1 MNDILTRLMNG
12 EDADAIAKEF
22 TESLNAAVQEHKK
35 QMEEKSAAEA
45 KKERCVTDLHL
56 ILTLFNDWLA
66 EFYPKL
72 GTVKDN
78 AADIVKTLDETQDDI
93 VELFAAIDEL
103 GKILGVSDKSISK
116 KSEDITKTMIY
127 PKGKREMTNTTDNAI
142 FDFLK
147 SYGLA

>member
-35 QMEEKSAAEA
+35 QMDEKNAAEA
-45 KKERCVTDLHL
+45 KKERCITDLHL
-56 ILTLFNDWLA
+56 ILTLFNDWLG

-72 GTVKDN
+72 GTIKDN
-78 AADIVKTLDETQDDI
+78 AEDIVNTLDETQDDI
-93 VELFAAIDEL
+93 VELFEAIDEL
-103 GKILGVSDKSISK
+103 RKILGMSGKSINK
-116 KSEDITKTMIY
+116 KNEDITETGRPRNTM
-127 PKGKREMTNTTDNAI
+127 GAADNAI

-147 SYGLA
+147 ACGLA

>member
-35 QMEEKSAAEA
+35 QMDEKSAAEA
-45 KKERCVTDLHL
+45 KKERCITDLHL
-56 ILTLFNDWLA
+56 ILTLFNDWLG

-103 GKILGVSDKSISK
+103 GKILGMSGKSINK
-116 KSEDITKTMIY
+116 KSEDITETKAHKTSAA
-127 PKGKREMTNTTDNAI
+127 DNAI

>member
-12 EDADAIAKEF
+12 EDADVIAKEF

-35 QMEEKSAAEA
+35 QMEEKNAAEA
-45 KKERCVTDLHL
+45 KKERCVNDLHL

-66 EFYPKL
+66 EFYPRL

-103 GKILGVSDKSISK
+103 GKILGVSDKSINK
-116 KSEDITKTMIY
+116 KNEDIIEAKVEMR
-127 PKGKREMTNTTDNAI
+127 PKDATDNAI

>member
-45 KKERCVTDLHL
+45 RKERCVTDLHL

-66 EFYPKL
+66 EFYPRL

-103 GKILGVSDKSISK
+103 GKILGVSDKNINK
-116 KSEDITKTMIY
+116 KNENIIEAKVEMR
-127 PKGKREMTNTTDNAI
+127 PKNKNGATDNAI

>member
-45 KKERCVTDLHL
+45 KRERCITDLHL
-56 ILTLFNDWLA
+56 ILTLFNDWLG
-66 EFYPKL
+66 EFYPRL
-72 GTVKDN
+72 GTIKDN
-78 AADIVKTLDETQDDI
+78 AEDIVKTLDETQDDI

-103 GKILGVSDKSISK
+103 GKILGVSDKNIK
-116 KSEDITKTMIY
+116 KKNENTIEAKVSLKKD
-127 PKGKREMTNTTDNAI
+127 TNATDNAI

-147 SYGLA
+147 SFGLA

>member
-35 QMEEKSAAEA
+35 QMEEKSAVEA
-45 KKERCVTDLHL
+45 KKERCVNDLHL

-66 EFYPKL
+66 EFYPRL
-72 GTVKDN
+72 GTVENN

-103 GKILGVSDKSISK
+103 GKILGVSDKSINK
-116 KSEDITKTMIY
+116 KNENIIEAKVEMRPKNKT
-127 PKGKREMTNTTDNAI
+127 GATDNAI

>member
-35 QMEEKSAAEA
+35 QMEEKNAAEA
-45 KKERCVTDLHL
+45 KKERCVNDLHL

-66 EFYPKL
+66 EFYPRL

-103 GKILGVSDKSISK
+103 GKILGVSDKSINK
-116 KSEDITKTMIY
+116 KNENIVETGVKAR
-127 PKGKREMTNTTDNAI
+127 PKNKMGVADNAI

>member
-12 EDADAIAKEF
+12 EDADVIAKEF

-66 EFYPKL
+66 EFYPRL

-103 GKILGVSDKSISK
+103 GKILGMSDKSINK
-116 KSEDITKTMIY
+116 KNENIIEAKVEMR
-127 PKGKREMTNTTDNAI
+127 PKDKMGANDNAI
-142 FDFLK
+142 FDFLE
-147 SYGLA
+147 SCCLA

>member
-12 EDADAIAKEF
+12 EDADVIAKEF

-35 QMEEKSAAEA
+35 QMEEKNAAEA
-45 KKERCVTDLHL
+45 KKERCVNDLHL

-103 GKILGVSDKSISK
+103 GKILGMSDKSINK
-116 KSEDITKTMIY
+116 KNEDITETRAKAC
-127 PKGKREMTNTTDNAI
+127 PKNKMGAADNAI

-147 SYGLA
+147 SCGLA

>member
-35 QMEEKSAAEA
+35 QMDEKSAAEA
-45 KKERCVTDLHL
+45 KKERCVNDLHL

-66 EFYPKL
+66 EFYPRL

-78 AADIVKTLDETQDDI
+78 AADIVKTLDDTQDDI

-103 GKILGVSDKSISK
+103 GKILGMSGKSINK
-116 KSEDITKTMIY
+116 KNENIIEAKVEMR
-127 PKGKREMTNTTDNAI
+127 PKDATDNTI

>member
-12 EDADAIAKEF
+12 EDADTIAKEF

-35 QMEEKSAAEA
+35 QMDEKSAAEA
-45 KKERCVTDLHL
+45 RKERCVNDLHL
-56 ILTLFNDWLA
+56 ILTLFNDWLT
-66 EFYPKL
+66 EFYPRL

-78 AADIVKTLDETQDDI
+78 AADIVKTLDDTQDDI

-103 GKILGVSDKSISK
+103 GKILGVSDKSINK
-116 KSEDITKTMIY
+116 KNENIIEAKVEMR
-127 PKGKREMTNTTDNAI
+127 PKDATDNTI